1 MFTKK
6 TIILIVL
13 IFCWCSFTL
22 CPSGISDAS
31 SGEKPR
37 LGVWITVFSPEK
49 VLHSKENVDDLI
61 LTCKNC
67 GINDI
72 YIQIYRA
79 DEAYYD
85 SALTDRTHYEEIL
98 AETDEDTLAYLIAE
112 ARKNDLKIHAW
123 INLLSIAR
131 NRNANVLKKFG
142 KTVLTLD
149 QHGRSSMQ
157 SGNKDELDK
166 YYIRENQLFLEP
178 GDKRVRQYLADIAEE
193 IVRKYPGLSG
203 LHLDYVRYPTAV
215 PFIPGS
221 RFTSHGISYGYSDI
235 NTENFMRATGLD
247 PNTMN
252 YSRENSG
259 LWDDWR
265 RKQVTEL
272 VRDISE
278 RVRGVS
284 PDLEISCTTV
294 PSIERSYL
302 VTLQNWTKWLRKGY
316 ADYIVIMNYTDN
328 TELLELNSDPIFLPG
343 LDKKV
348 HMGVGAYLLKDK
360 PEILEAQLSSLQ
372 KLSPAGII
380 IFSYDDIAGNKKIR
394 KYLADN
400 FKY

>member
-1 MFTKK
+1 MFNKK

-13 IFCWCSFTL
+13 VFCWYSLTL
-22 CPSGISDAS
+22 CPPGISDAS

-85 SALTDRTHYEEIL
+85 SSLTDRTHYEEML
-98 AETDEDTLAYLIAE
+98 AETNEDTLSYLITR

-123 INLLSIAR
+123 INLLSVAQ

-142 KTVLTLD
+142 RTALTLD

-203 LHLDYVRYPTAV
+203 LH
-215 PFIPGS
+215 
-221 RFTSHGISYGYSDI
+221 
-235 NTENFMRATGLD
+235 
-247 PNTMN
+247 
-252 YSRENSG
+252 
-259 LWDDWR
+259 
-265 RKQVTEL
+265 
-272 VRDISE
+272 
-278 RVRGVS
+278 
-284 PDLEISCTTV
+284 
-294 PSIERSYL
+294 
-302 VTLQNWTKWLRKGY
+302 
-316 ADYIVIMNYTDN
+316 
-328 TELLELNSDPIFLPG
+328 
-343 LDKKV
+343 
-348 HMGVGAYLLKDK
+348 
-360 PEILEAQLSSLQ
+360 
-372 KLSPAGII
+372 
-380 IFSYDDIAGNKKIR
+380 
-394 KYLADN
+394 
-400 FKY
+400 